1 MLHTACQLYAQL
13 TKQQYTRQ
21 PPNSKKGRPQLSG
34 GGPVQAASKAG
45 YLPPCFFS
53 ILPQV
58 SFRVAARLNTGAPGL
73 LSFSSAQK

>member
-1 MLHTACQLYAQL
+1 MYKQSNFRTAVNPRA
-13 TKQQYTRQ
+13 
-21 PPNSKKGRPQLSG
+21 NIKGRPGFPRRPFAYQVS
-34 GGPVQAASKAG
+34 AG
-45 YLPPCFFS
+45 DYLPPCFFS